1 MKPDPMIDAWML
13 ATGRHREVFNLETF
27 VEQHPDIVHHL
38 EQLRKTLNVRV
49 LTSRCPVVEAL
60 RKKANP
66 DEQRTDDAPQL
77 SSQTFWTTIKK
88 WLR

>member
-1 MKPDPMIDAWML
+1 
-13 ATGRHREVFNLETF
+13 
-27 VEQHPDIVHHL
+27 
-38 EQLRKTLNVRV
+38 LNVRV
-49 LTSRCPVVEAL
+49 LASRCPVVEAL
-60 RKKANP
+60 RKRANP